1 MPHEQATTRASAWT
15 ILNLLMK
22 FGSENWQFY
31 QQQNQRIASPG
42 KLLGAY
48 WCYNGNRLSGGQ
60 LKTTR
65 HTYLDLLNNL
75 KFDKSDPIIGSNKE
89 ELSCIFALING
100 DNVEFNLRFDH
111 VLHKLVRDWPLD
123 STAPIS

>member
-42 KLLGAY
+42 NYLVLAGDMIIVVVSASDR
-48 WCYNGNRLSGGQ
+48 GN
-60 LKTTR
+60 
-65 HTYLDLLNNL
+65 LLNNL
-75 KFDKSDPIIGSNKE
+75 KFEALDPILGSNQGS
-89 ELSCIFALING
+89 LLLLATML
-100 DNVEFNLRFDH
+100 NLTY
-111 VLHKLVRDWPLD
+111 VLTMVSMNWFR
-123 STAPIS
+123 IGY